1 MKKDYSSIFAVL
13 FFLLTTGFIYFT
25 MMPQMTSEK
34 EGPLAEFSTARA
46 FKQVENIAKQPHY
59 VGSENHEQVASYLQD
74 ELKKLGLETSIQE
87 GYTLTDWGNLVKSKN
102 IMARI
107 KGTSNSKALLL
118 LSHYDS
124 APHSYSRGASDAG
137 SGVATILESVR
148 AFIYDKKKH
157 KNDIIILFSDAEEL
171 GLNGAALFVT
181 QHQWAKDIGLVLN
194 FEARGSSGPSYMLME
209 TNKGNASLVKEFAA
223 AKATFPVSNSLM
235 YSIYKML
242 PNDTDLTV
250 FREKGA
256 IQGYNFAFIDSHY
269 NYHTAQ
275 DDPAHLSKNTLAHQ
289 GSYLMPLL
297 GYFSN
302 ADLNNTASADDYVYF
317 TAPFTF
323 IYYPFSWVVPMVL
336 IAGLLFLL
344 LVFIGIGK
352 RILCV
357 PEIIK
362 GFVPFLASL
371 ITTGLISF
379 LGWKLLL
386 LIYPQYNDLLNG
398 FTYNGHAYIAAFV
411 LLGIAI
417 SFGFYQLFSIKKLTM
432 NHYVAPLF
440 LWIIINAVIAIIL
453 PGAGF
458 LIIPVYCGL
467 LSLAV
472 FVVTQKSFKFLNL
485 LLSIPAFIIIAP
497 FIQMFPIG
505 LGLKILYGSAILTVL
520 TFGLLLPTF
529 GSFAKKG
536 KWGFAFL
543 LASIGF
549 FAYAHYESGY
559 EKGKAKS
566 NSLLYVYDAESKLA
580 HWVTYDKNLDSWT
593 KTYLGENPLAPK
605 TLNATPLFSKY
616 NSKFTYT
623 TATTPKE
630 IALPTIQFLRDSIAG
645 NQRYLKIKIS
655 PNRKVNRYD
664 IFANEKMDI
673 ANFKANGASSLEQ
686 KGTSLKRHGLKIVSY
701 YVVDNAP
708 LVVDFNISSSTI
720 FDMQLLESSFDLMQN
735 PLFSMQKR
743 EDWMMPTPFILNDA
757 VVIKQRIKPSPPV
770 VLEQKIP
777 QFQLPKKASR
787 IIKVDSLKVE

>member
-13 FFLLTTGFIYFT
+13 FFLLIIGFIYFT
-25 MMPQMTSEK
+25 MMPQMVSEE

-46 FKQVENIAKQPHY
+46 FTQVETIAKQPHY
-59 VGSENHEQVASYLQD
+59 VGSENHEQVANYLKN
-74 ELKKLGLETSIQE
+74 ELQQLGLETSIQE

-102 IMARI
+102 ILARI
-107 KGTSNSKALLL
+107 KGSSNSKALLL

-124 APHSYSRGASDAG
+124 APHSFSSGASDAG

-148 AFIYDKKKH
+148 AFLYDKQKH

-181 QHQWAKDIGLVLN
+181 QHKWAKEIGLVLN

-209 TNKGNASLVKEFAA
+209 TNKGNAALVKEFSA
-223 AKATFPVSNSLM
+223 AKANFPVSNSLM

-256 IQGYNFAFIDSHY
+256 IQGYNFAFIDGHY

-275 DDPAHLSKNTLAHQ
+275 DDPAHLAKNTLEHQ

-297 GYFSN
+297 RYFSN
-302 ADLNNTASADDYVYF
+302 TDLNNTETSEDYVYF

-323 IYYPFSWVVPMVL
+323 INYPFDWVTPMVI

-344 LVFIGIGK
+344 FVFIGIGK
-352 RILCV
+352 RILSL
-357 PEIIK
+357 PEILK
-362 GFVPFLASL
+362 GFIPVLGSL
-371 ITTGLISF
+371 LSAGVMTF

-386 LIYPQYNDLLNG
+386 IVYPQYNDLLNG
-398 FTYNGHAYIAAFV
+398 FTYNGHAYITAFV
-411 LLGIAI
+411 LLSIAI
-417 SFGFYQLFSIKKLTM
+417 SFGFYQLFSKKKLTM
-432 NHYVAPLF
+432 NHYIAPLF
-440 LWIIINAVIAIIL
+440 LWIVINAVIAVSL

-458 LIIPVYCGL
+458 LLLPVYCGL
-467 LSLAV
+467 LALGV
-472 FVVTQKSFKFLNL
+472 FVITQKSYKFLNL
-485 LLSIPAFIIIAP
+485 ILSIPAFIIIAP

-520 TFGLLLPTF
+520 TFALLLPTF

-536 KWGFAFL
+536 KWGLVFL
-543 LASIGF
+543 LASVGF
-549 FAYAHYESGY
+549 FAQAHYESGY

-566 NSLLYVYDAESKLA
+566 NSLLYVYDAESKVA
-580 HWVTYDKNLDSWT
+580 NWVTYDKNLDSWT
-593 KTYLGENPLAPK
+593 KSYLGENPKAPQA
-605 TLNATPLFSKY
+605 LNATPLFSKY
-616 NSKFTYT
+616 NSKFTFA
-623 TATTPKE
+623 TATSPRTVP
-630 IALPTIQFLRDSIAG
+630 LPLIQFLRDSIAG

-664 IFANEKMDI
+664 IFANEKMAI
-673 ANFKANGASSLEQ
+673 TNFKANGAMPLEQ
-686 KGTSLKRHGLKIVSY
+686 KGTSLLRHGMKIVSY
-701 YVVDNAP
+701 YVVDNEP
-708 LVVDFNISSSTI
+708 LVMEFSIDRSNV

-735 PLFSMQKR
+735 PLFTMNKR
-743 EDWMMPTPFILNDA
+743 AYWMMPTPFILNDA
-757 VVIKQRIKPSPPV
+757 VVIKQRITPSQPILNQTPLISPQPV
-770 VLEQKIP
+770 
-777 QFQLPKKASR
+777 KKAHR
-787 IIKVDSLKVE
+787 INTVDSLKVE

>member
-1 MKKDYSSIFAVL
+1 MKKDYSSLFAVL
-13 FFLLTTGFIYFT
+13 FFLLTIGFIYFT
-25 MMPQMTSEK
+25 MMPQMTSEN

-46 FKQVENIAKQPHY
+46 FKQVENIARQPHY
-59 VGSENHEQVASYLQD
+59 VGSKNHDQVANYLQG
-74 ELKKLGLETSIQE
+74 ELQKLGLETSIQE

-102 IMARI
+102 IIARI

-148 AFIYDKKKH
+148 AFIYDKQKH

-181 QHQWAKDIGLVLN
+181 QHQWAKDIGLALN

-209 TNKGNASLVKEFAA
+209 TTKGNAALVKEFAA
-223 AKATFPVSNSLM
+223 AKVTFPVSNSLM

-275 DDPAHLSKNTLAHQ
+275 DDPAHLAKNTLEHQ
-289 GSYLMPLL
+289 GNYLMPLL
-297 GYFSN
+297 KYFSN
-302 ADLNNTASADDYVYF
+302 TDLNTTEATEDYVYF
-317 TAPFTF
+317 NAPFTF
-323 IYYPFSWVVPMVL
+323 IIYPFSWVVPMV
-336 IAGLLFLL
+336 IAAGLLFILL
-344 LVFIGIGK
+344 LFVGLGK
-352 RILCV
+352 RILLLS
-357 PEIIK
+357 EILK
-362 GFVPFLASL
+362 GFVPLLASL
-371 ITTGLISF
+371 LTTGAISF
-379 LGWKLLL
+379 LGWKLVL

-398 FTYNGHAYIAAFV
+398 FTYNGHAYIAAFI
-411 LLGIAI
+411 LLALAI
-417 SFGFYQLFSIKKLTM
+417 SFGFYQLFSVKKLAM
-432 NHYVAPLF
+432 NHYIAPLF
-440 LWIIINAVIAIIL
+440 LWIVINAMIAISL

-467 LSLAV
+467 LALGV
-472 FVVTQKSFKFLNL
+472 FVITQKSNKFLNL

-520 TFGLLLPTF
+520 TFALLLPTF

-536 KWGFAFL
+536 KWGFVFL

-549 FAYAHYESGY
+549 FAQAHYESGY

-566 NSLLYVYDAESKLA
+566 NSLLYIYDAESKLA
-580 HWVTYDKNLDSWT
+580 YWVTYDTNLDTWT
-593 KTYLGENPLAPK
+593 KAYLGENPKAPQA
-605 TLNATPLFSKY
+605 LNATPLFSKY
-616 NSKFTYT
+616 NSKFTYAT
-623 TATTPKE
+623 PTTPRAV
-630 IALPTIQFLRDSIAG
+630 ALPTIQFLRDSIAG

-664 IFANEKMDI
+664 IFANAKMAI
-673 ANFKANGASSLEQ
+673 SNFTANGAQNLEQ
-686 KGTSLKRHGLKIVSY
+686 KGTSLPRRGSKIVSY

-708 LVVDFNISSSTI
+708 LVLDFSINRSDV

-735 PLFSMQKR
+735 PLFLMQKR
-743 EDWMMPTPFILNDA
+743 ADWMMPTPFILNDA
-757 VVIKQRIKPSPPV
+757 VVIKQRIKPTPPIAA
-770 VLEQKIP
+770 EP
-777 QFQLPKKASR
+777 QIVPMQQPKKESR